1 MMDAKLKELIY
12 LFPEHKTEILDIYE
26 VIKEQPKALMY
37 LQFFLIN
44 KMDLNRLEIFI
55 YKLYG
60 KTDKD

>member
-1 MMDAKLKELIY
+1 MDAKLKKLIN

-26 VIKEQPKALMY
+26 VIKDRPKALMY

-60 KTDKD
+60 KADKD

>member
-12 LFPEHKTEILDIYE
+12 LFPEDKTEILDIYE